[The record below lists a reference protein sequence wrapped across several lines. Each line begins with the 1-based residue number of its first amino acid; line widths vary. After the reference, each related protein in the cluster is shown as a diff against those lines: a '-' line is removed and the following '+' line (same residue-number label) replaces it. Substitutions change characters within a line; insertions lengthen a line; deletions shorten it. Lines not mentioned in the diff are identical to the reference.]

1 MSASTS
7 EKLKPDYS
15 YLKHPLF
22 PEGYPLF
29 PSCTQEVF
37 DSAQAYEPDS
47 SDIFVVTY
55 PKCGTTWLLNILYL
69 IEHEGNMIG
78 SDDNLNYHYPFIE
91 LVGGDKVQEFKAP
104 RVIKTH
110 LDDRMIKHK
119 EGVKYIFVARNP
131 KDCVVSF
138 FHHTLD
144 FHNFYKYKGG
154 KFEDYFKIFMQ
165 GRVDWG
171 DYFVM
176 VPRWYEKGLKE
187 KNVHFMLY
195 EDMKNDT
202 KSEIEKLADFLGP
215 KWSDSIKREGV
226 LENVIKNSSFNS
238 MKSNHLKYCITIAPK
253 DLKFMRKG
261 AAGDWRNTLS
271 DEQSREIDE
280 KMKKVGKEY
289 PGFDKVWEKY
299 PDLL

>member
-1 MSASTS
+1 
-7 EKLKPDYS
+7 
-15 YLKHPLF
+15 
-22 PEGYPLF
+22 
-29 PSCTQEVF
+29 TQEIF

-55 PKCGTTWLLNILYL
+55 PKCGTTWMLNILYL
-69 IEHEGNMIG
+69 IEHGGNMIG
-78 SDDNLNYHYPFIE
+78 SDDNLNYHYPFLE

-154 KFEDYFKIFMQ
+154 KFDDYFKIFMQ
-165 GRVDWG
+165 GKVDWG

-176 VPRWYEKGLKE
+176 VPRWYEKSLKE
-187 KNVHFMLY
+187 KNVHFVLY
-195 EDMKNDT
+195 EDMKIDP
-202 KSEIEKLADFLGP
+202 KSEIEKLANFLGP

-238 MKSNHLKYCITIAPK
+238 MKSNHLNQIIKLQQKTKTSSFRLQCITIAPK

-271 DEQSREIDE
+271 EEQSQEIDE
-280 KMKKVGKEY
+280 KMKKVGK
-289 PGFDKVWEKY
+289 
-299 PDLL
+299 